1 MAKWEYVLTKGKA
14 LRGAIESGDTE
25 LVVKCL
31 LACYQE
37 LYAKL
42 SDEDKEWKGYD
53 IEDAID
59 SLTYYE
65 PDSEYEDDIDDYLDE
80 FYNMCDELRAWITL

>member
-14 LRGAIESGDTE
+14 LHGAIESGDTE

-31 LACYQE
+31 LACYNE

-42 SDEDKEWKGYD
+42 TDEDKEWRGFD
-53 IEDAID
+53 IEDAIEALAYFD
-59 SLTYYE
+59 ADE
-65 PDSEYEDDIDDYLDE
+65 AEDDDIDYYLDD
-80 FYNMCDELRAWITL
+80 FYNLCDELRAWITL